1 MRPFWPISSNA
12 LEKAESP
19 IHSRVF
25 LVGCARS
32 GTTLLQSLLGAH
44 PQIATFPETHFFQR
58 AVPGRRLARAIGLSS
73 RYAPIQVHQFLLEA
87 GHLNLEPLYPLRS
100 LFLRRSTAGFI
111 RILDAIAQE
120 QNRSIWLEKT
130 PGHLYHIETI
140 EALVPEVKF
149 IHLIRAGRDVT
160 ASLYAITREYD
171 NAWDHP
177 MTVDECIYWW
187 VDAIPRSAKYVGR
200 PGHYYVRYE
209 NLVEQTREVLV
220 PICQFLGLEYD
231 DEMLTRYPKVAREI
245 TGQHEPWKLGAESP
259 INKRVARSFES
270 VFNEEQRRY
279 IRKRIDPV
287 EQEINGW
294 GIESLTFKAVR

>member
-12 LEKAESP
+12 LKSAVSP
-19 IHSRVF
+19 IQSRIF

-58 AVPGRRLARAIGLSS
+58 AVPGRRLARLIGLSS

-87 GHLNLEPLYPLRS
+87 GRLNLEPLYPGRS
-100 LFLRRSTAGFI
+100 HSLRRCTTAFI

-140 EALVPEVKF
+140 EALVPQTKF
-149 IHLIRAGRDVT
+149 IHLIRAGHDVT

-171 NAWDHP
+171 NAWDHQ

-187 VDAIPRSAKYVGR
+187 VDAHPPERK
-200 PGHYYVRYE
+200 VRRAAGT
-209 NLVEQTREVLV
+209 LL
-220 PICQFLGLEYD
+220 C
-231 DEMLTRYPKVAREI
+231 A
-245 TGQHEPWKLGAESP
+245 
-259 INKRVARSFES
+259 
-270 VFNEEQRRY
+270 
-279 IRKRIDPV
+279 IRKFD
-287 EQEINGW
+287 
-294 GIESLTFKAVR
+294 